1 MVVETNPFRTKLEAG
16 EVVLGASC
24 QLFNPTVLEIFGG
37 LGLDYAFMDFEHNGP
52 SIWDS
57 LLLEQLTRTAA
68 VADVEPLVR
77 IPSGGEQ
84 THPSLVRKVLD
95 TGIRNVLVPRVETA
109 AEVRSAVEAARFVY
123 DDGVGDRGAGSAR
136 GSDWGAARGPGWVTR
151 EDALTAV
158 GVMIENATAV
168 DNIEDIVDV
177 PDLGF
182 VIIGSSDLSISLD
195 RPFDRGDPTFE
206 AAVETVRGACADA
219 GVPFGQMGVGP
230 EEALETVRRG
240 GQILSIGSD
249 VGGIRSGLG
258 AVLDDLD
265 LPS

>member
-1 MVVETNPFRTKLEAG
+1 M
-16 EVVLGASC
+16 
-24 QLFNPTVLEIFGG
+24 
-37 LGLDYAFMDFEHNGP
+37 
-52 SIWDS
+52 
-57 LLLEQLTRTAA
+57 
-68 VADVEPLVR
+68 
-77 IPSGGEQ
+77 
-84 THPSLVRKVLD
+84 
-95 TGIRNVLVPRVETA
+95 
-109 AEVRSAVEAARFVY
+109 
-123 DDGVGDRGAGSAR
+123 
-136 GSDWGAARGPGWVTR
+136 TR
-151 EDALTAV
+151 EDALTSV

-219 GVPFGQMGVGP
+219 GVPYGQMGVGP
-230 EEALETVRRG
+230 EEALETVRHG